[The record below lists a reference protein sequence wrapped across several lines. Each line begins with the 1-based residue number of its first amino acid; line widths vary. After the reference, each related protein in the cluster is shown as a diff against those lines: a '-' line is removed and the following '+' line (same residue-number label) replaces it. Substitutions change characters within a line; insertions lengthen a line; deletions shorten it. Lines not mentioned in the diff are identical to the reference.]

1 MKQFRD
7 YQYNYNQMVLIRIIQ
22 TKTIHK
28 VLYFKLNGFLRLNKG
43 QDKSRQIKEKK
54 GKVVSFL
61 FLIFLCNMLVQI
73 RETKISTCVVR
84 NSLTKVL
91 KHRKSA

>member
-7 YQYNYNQMVLIRIIQ
+7 YQYNYNQMVLIRIIP

-61 FLIFLCNMLVQI
+61 FLFFYVICLSKY
-73 RETKISTCVVR
+73 EK
-84 NSLTKVL
+84 
-91 KHRKSA
+91 RK